1 MKFWHAPRAWR
12 RGVISCVLA
21 LAAFSVGAQ
30 ALEERLKKA
39 LADPVARASAIA
51 AAKSVTFFCANC
63 HGEDGNSA
71 LGEVPNLASQHPIYL
86 LTQIEK
92 YVKGQRRNKFKEG
105 LMKILSEDDRI
116 NAAVYYSSQV
126 VRPVGAG
133 TSMAGQSL
141 YKQQCVA
148 CHDEKGQGTETI
160 PRVAGQQSE
169 YLIQSMSRYRDRT
182 GERIYAPMMA
192 STAGLKDQDI
202 KAIAAFLSGLH

>member
-1 MKFWHAPRAWR
+1 MF
-12 RGVISCVLA
+12 CVLA

-30 ALEERLKKA
+30 ALEERLKKV

-71 LGEVPNLASQHPIYL
+71 LGEVPNLAGQHPVYL

-92 YVKGQRRNKFKEG
+92 YVKGQRHNQFKEK
-105 LMKILSEDDRI
+105 LMKMLGENDRI
-116 NAAVYYSSQV
+116 NAAAYYSSRV
-126 VRPVGAG
+126 VKLTG
-133 TSMAGQSL
+133 TGKSAAGQSL
-141 YKQQCVA
+141 YKQQCAA

-182 GERIYAPMMA
+182 GERIYAPMAA
-192 STAGLKDQDI
+192 STTGLKDQDI
-202 KAIAAFLSGLH
+202 KALAAFLSGLH